1 MQGVILAAGV
11 GSRLRP
17 LTDNKPKCL
26 VEVLN
31 KPILQYQIEAYK
43 KAGISEVIIVTGYS
57 SEKIRTYL
65 ESHRFNN
72 MSIQLIDN
80 IDFRTT
86 NNMYSFWL
94 TRDYIKRECVLLNG
108 DVVFDP
114 MILKELRESSVSN
127 LIASDI
133 GVYKEE
139 NMKIKVSNGVIKE
152 ISKTIPKSDF
162 FATTLDTYKI
172 SNIAKNRL
180 FDIIRMKYIQKND
193 LNQWMEVALQDLF
206 EFEKFYPIDIK
217 QKNWVEID
225 NIQDLEDAKSMFGGY
240 NNNEKENFRHKR
252 FFDRSGWNN
261 LSRE

>member
-11 GSRLRP
+11 GSRLGP

-43 KAGISEVIIVTGYS
+43 KADISDVIIVTGYL
-57 SEKIRTYL
+57 SEKIRNYL

-72 MSIQLIDN
+72 ISTQLIDN
-80 IDFRTT
+80 KDFRTT

-94 TRDYIKRECVLLNG
+94 TKDYINGECILLNG

-114 MILKELRESSVSN
+114 EILKELRDSSISN

-139 NMKIKVSNGVIKE
+139 NMKIKISNGVIKE

-180 FDIIRMKYIQKND
+180 FDIIEMKYIQKND
-193 LNQWMEVALQDLF
+193 LNQWIEVALQDLF

-217 QKNWVEID
+217 HKNWVEID
-225 NIQDLEDAKSMFGGY
+225 CVQDLQEAELLYPGEWK
-240 NNNEKENFRHKR
+240 
-252 FFDRSGWNN
+252 
-261 LSRE
+261 